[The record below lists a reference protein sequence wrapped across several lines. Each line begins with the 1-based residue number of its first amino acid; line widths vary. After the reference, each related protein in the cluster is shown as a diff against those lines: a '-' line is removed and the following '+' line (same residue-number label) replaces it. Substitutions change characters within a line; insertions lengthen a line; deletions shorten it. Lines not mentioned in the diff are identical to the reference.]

1 MGVFGHFV
9 RHQLTENIFERR
21 IFENPPESQAS

>member
-1 MGVFGHFV
+1 MGHFV

>member
-1 MGVFGHFV
+1 MGIFV